1 MVVPRGRPDP
11 REVWEV
17 KVLDAGEQTSL
28 ESCCGRRG
36 GGRREAYVSQSVALS
51 KKRKGQLETAV
62 CSASIVQCHL
72 STSAVPS
79 RAKSQ
84 SLPSKISHPGERG
97 GETMGP

>member
-36 GGRREAYVSQSVALS
+36 RGRREAYVSQSVALS

-62 CSASIVQCHL
+62 CSVSIVQCHL

-84 SLPSKISHPGERG
+84 SLPSKISDPGERG
-97 GETMGP
+97 GETVGP